1 MPPAAPDVPDPGLAP
16 GTALAH
22 YVIGR
27 RLGSGAMGT
36 VYEAH
41 DTALDRVVA
50 VKVVNPE
57 LASDREM
64 VERFGREARAAAR
77 ANHDNLTHIY
87 FVGRAEGRPFFAMEH
102 VPGENLEDRVRR
114 SGPLPLAQAVD
125 VLVQAARGL
134 AAAHAVGVV
143 HRDVKPSNVILMPD
157 GRVKVTDFGLAKS
170 GGGDPSA
177 SAVGRLTGT
186 PDYMSPEQCR
196 ADGVDARSDVYS
208 LGLTAWFL
216 LGGRP
221 AYQAQSVVAVLGDQ
235 MHTPLPPLAS
245 VRPELPPAVDAVLAR
260 LCAKDPAARPA
271 SMDEVAR
278 LLETLRPRTLR
289 FAPFAARGSALA
301 IDVLL
306 LSMVAAALS
315 FVGNHVEAYV
325 GSTLLEVL
333 GIVVFGVLLALALPW
348 LEWRYGVSPGKHLLG
363 LRVVRDDG
371 AAVGWRAVLGRLLL
385 RFPSLPTWALPDG
398 WSGIPLVDAAVR
410 WIQLAAVVAGA
421 ATWPFARRRT
431 LSDVLTHTRVVLDD
445 LPSPPRP
452 PPLPPGRP
460 PDPARG

>member
-1 MPPAAPDVPDPGLAP
+1 MPPDAPDASDPGLAA

-22 YVIGR
+22 YVVGR
-27 RLGSGAMGT
+27 RIGSGAMGT

-41 DTALDRVVA
+41 DTALDRTVA

-57 LASDREM
+57 LASDPEM

-87 FVGRAEGRPFFAMEH
+87 FVGRAGDRPFFAMEH
-102 VPGENLEDRVRR
+102 VPGENLEDRVART
-114 SGPLPLAQAVD
+114 GPLPLAEAID
-125 VLVQAARGL
+125 ALVQAARGL

-143 HRDVKPSNVILMPD
+143 HRDVKPSNVIRMPD

-196 ADGVDARSDVYS
+196 ADGVDARSDIYS

-216 LGGRP
+216 LAGRP
-221 AYQAQSVVAVLGDQ
+221 AYRAPSVVAVLGDQ
-235 MHTPLPPLAS
+235 MHTPLPPLAA
-245 VRPELPPAVDAVLAR
+245 VRDDLPPAVDAVLAR

-271 SMDEVAR
+271 SMEEVAR
-278 LLETLRPRTLR
+278 LLEPLRPRTLR
-289 FAPFAARGSALA
+289 LAPFAARGSALA

-306 LSMVAAALS
+306 LSMAAAALT
-315 FVGNHVEAYV
+315 FVGAHVEPYV
-325 GSTLLEVL
+325 GAAALEVL
-333 GIVVFGVLLALALPW
+333 GVVVFGALLALALPW

-371 AAVGWRAVLGRLLL
+371 GAPGWPAVLERLLL
-385 RFPSLPTWALPDG
+385 RFPSLPTWTLPDG
-398 WSGIPLVDAAVR
+398 WAGAPVVEAVVR
-410 WIQLAAVVAGA
+410 WSQLAAVIAGA
-421 ATWPFARRRT
+421 ATWPFAGRRT
-431 LSDVLTHTRVVLDD
+431 LSDVLTRTRVVLDEVP
-445 LPSPPRP
+445 LPPPPPTSRGGPPRP
-452 PPLPPGRP
+452 PP
-460 PDPARG
+460 